1 LKQVSQK
8 LIYEQTSLISR
19 IKNKMITCF
28 KSLSVVEPTPQE
40 SKIVDEAMA
49 DAFALGS
56 DRLPDCQEKV
66 DKFCA

>member
-1 LKQVSQK
+1 M
-8 LIYEQTSLISR
+8 
-19 IKNKMITCF
+19 KNKMIECF

-49 DAFALGS
+49 NAFALGS
-56 DRLPDCQEKV
+56 DRLSDCQEKI